1 MKESRNSSVVCCV
14 FLSVG
19 GVVVVVLICF
29 YMVVFNQQ
37 IIVRITIIGNEGA
50 TLAITGEFD
59 FIGIDLLEGR

>member
-1 MKESRNSSVVCCV
+1 M
-14 FLSVG
+14 
-19 GVVVVVLICF
+19 VVLICF

-37 IIVRITIIGNEGA
+37 IIVRIAIIGNEGT